1 MTLLRI
7 RDLRTWISTLDGVAR
22 AVDGVD
28 LDVGEGEAVG
38 IVGESGSGKSM
49 LALSVPGLL
58 PRPGGRIV
66 CGSSIRFRGREL
78 VGASEADV
86 RRIRGGEVA
95 MVFQE
100 PMTSLNPVLTVG
112 SQVRESLELHR
123 GLKGKAG
130 REEAA
135 RLLGE
140 VGIPE
145 PGRRLDAYP
154 HQLSGGM
161 RQRVMIA
168 MALAGDPALLI
179 ADEPTTALDT
189 TVQARILALLDE
201 IRRLRGMA
209 LLLVSHDLAT
219 VGRVCDRMVVMYAG
233 RIMEE
238 GSTDVLLTSPAHPYT
253 QGLLASRPARGDGGR
268 VLEPIPG
275 EVPEATDWPGGCR
288 FHPRCRHAWDLCRE
302 REPESA
308 RGTWGGSRIR
318 CWLREEGGGRDAG

>member
-1 MTLLRI
+1 MILLRI

-38 IVGESGSGKSM
+38 VVGESGSGKSM

-66 CGSSIRFRGREL
+66 PGSSIRFRGREL
-78 VGASEADV
+78 VGASEAEV

-100 PMTSLNPVLTVG
+100 PMTSLNPVFTVG

-123 GLKGKAG
+123 GLKGRAG
-130 REEAA
+130 REEGA
-135 RLLGE
+135 RLLEE

-168 MALAGDPALLI
+168 MALAGDPDLLI

-189 TVQARILALLDE
+189 TVQAQILDLLDE
-201 IRRLRGMA
+201 VRRLRGMA

-219 VGRVCDRMVVMYAG
+219 VGRVCERMVVMYGG

-238 GSTDVLLTSPAHPYT
+238 GSTDLLLTSPAHPYT
-253 QGLLASRPARGDGGR
+253 RGLLASRPARGEGGR

-288 FHPRCRHAWDLCRE
+288 FHPRCLHAWDLCRE
-302 REPESA
+302 REPELPGATS
-308 RGTWGGSRIR
+308 GGPRFR